1 MQGKPCAHAQYKK
14 REKTKMADE
23 GRVCVQNKQTVLRI
37 HEKLQKEI
45 HKIAEKKSWTAE
57 QRDEFEKNLLEVGRS
72 LDFVCRFEV
81 KN

>member
-1 MQGKPCAHAQYKK
+1 
-14 REKTKMADE
+14 MADE